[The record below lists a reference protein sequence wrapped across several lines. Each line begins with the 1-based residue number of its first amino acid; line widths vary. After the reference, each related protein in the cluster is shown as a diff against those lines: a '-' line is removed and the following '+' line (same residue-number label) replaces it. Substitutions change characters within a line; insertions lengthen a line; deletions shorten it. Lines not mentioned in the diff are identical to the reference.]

1 MSSGESSDNNLVTVS
16 KKLQRKRKR
25 QKKQVKVS
33 IIKPSKLLFLEKVD
47 DNNRLRKLEFNFLQ

>member
-25 QKKQVKVS
+25 QKKQAKVS

-47 DNNRLRKLEFNFLQ
+47 DNNRLHKLEFNFLQ

>member
-1 MSSGESSDNNLVTVS
+1 MSSGESSDNNLVMVS

-25 QKKQVKVS
+25 QKKQAKVS

>member
-25 QKKQVKVS
+25 QKKQAKVS

-47 DNNRLRKLEFNFLQ
+47 DNNRLRGE